1 MMYDI
6 GPPNKAPTVA
16 VNRLR
21 TSLIDR
27 TILKKRMY
35 YFVLQYM
42 FFFYKIEKKNINR
55 NTCTFSANL
64 LKFV

>member
-6 GPPNKAPTVA
+6 GPPNKAPTVT

-42 FFFYKIEKKNINR
+42 FFYNIGKKIINR